1 MKARCHARGTR
12 MHGIH
17 EYQHTVRDD
26 EIDVLG
32 RANNVAY
39 IVWMQAAAES
49 HTTALGWPLD
59 AYRRLGSGWVVRAH
73 AIEYRRPAQ
82 AGDRIIVETWVSEM
96 GKASSVRRYRILR
109 PADGALLA
117 TAETKWAYIDFE
129 TGAPTRI
136 PEAVLAA
143 FPVVDR

>member
-1 MKARCHARGTR
+1 MA
-12 MHGIH
+12 GIH
-17 EYQHTVRDD
+17 EYSHTVCDD
-26 EIDVLG
+26 EIDILS

-39 IVWMQAAAES
+39 IGWMQAAAES

-73 AIEYRRPAQ
+73 AIEYRKPAQ
-82 AGDRIIVETWVSEM
+82 RGDRIVVQTWVSAM

-109 PADGALLA
+109 PADGTLLA
-117 TAETKWAYIDFE
+117 TAETKWAYIDFA
-129 TGAPTRI
+129 TGSPARI
-136 PEAVLAA
+136 PDAVLAA